1 MDELK
6 LNTLVAVPAGAR
18 GSYTYILLREL
29 LTTGIVYSIFAD
41 LVQIRTRIFISK
53 IKERSLENVYI
64 FWYKK
69 VWIYLFM
76 YFHSKDS
83 QDSGEPSG
91 PLEKHLANSSYTKH
105 DNLSILP
112 VCFCFAVLRIR
123 IQIQKCKENR
133 KKFHVLKCWMFS

>member
-64 FWYKK
+64 F
-69 VWIYLFM
+69 
-76 YFHSKDS
+76 
-83 QDSGEPSG
+83 
-91 PLEKHLANSSYTKH
+91 
-105 DNLSILP
+105 
-112 VCFCFAVLRIR
+112 
-123 IQIQKCKENR
+123 
-133 KKFHVLKCWMFS
+133 